1 MVRIMVKQSSCVVP
15 KEPAANCGH
24 RRMQTESRMARYF
37 YFPKEA
43 SYPIFFLMKC
53 NRFPLINVVRSFW
66 VFLNFMQAKL
76 NTSGGWIQ
84 PVGGPPIC

>member
-1 MVRIMVKQSSCVVP
+1 MLYLKSQLPVVATEECRLRVEWPDISIFQKKQVI
-15 KEPAANCGH
+15 
-24 RRMQTESRMARYF
+24 QF
-37 YFPKEA
+37 
-43 SYPIFFLMKC
+43 FFLKC

-66 VFLNFMQAKL
+66 FFLNFMQAKL